1 VKPNSRNDFPDPDSD
16 EQSSGASAAEKA
28 DGGEPDSAAAIA
40 FLQDRVARLN
50 TEKEE
55 LRQTLVRR
63 QADFENYR
71 KRVEREHH
79 EQTRRGVQQLLE
91 HLLPVL
97 DAFERALAS
106 HKDPAY
112 QEYRKGLELI
122 YKQFWETLARHGLER
137 IDAQGKQFDPN
148 FHLAIERVETNDHAD
163 GAVIEVMQPGYL
175 FHGKVL
181 RPASV
186 RVAAAPAGHSNKL
199 AS

>member
-1 VKPNSRNDFPDPDSD
+1 VNPDRPGNFNDSEGEDL
-16 EQSSGASAAEKA
+16 SSSATAAEKN
-28 DGGEPDSAAAIA
+28 DGGVESAAAIA

-50 TEKEE
+50 AEKEE

-71 KRVEREHH
+71 KRIEREHH

-91 HLLPVL
+91 QLLPVL

-112 QEYRKGLELI
+112 EEYRKGLELI
-122 YKQFWETLARHGLER
+122 YKQLWETLARQGLER
-137 IDAQGKQFDPN
+137 MDAEGKQFDPN
-148 FHLAIERVETNDHAD
+148 FHLAVERVETNDHAD
-163 GAVIEVMQPGYL
+163 GAVIQVMQPGYL

-186 RVAAAPAGHSNKL
+186 RVAAAPAGHSNRL

>member
-1 VKPNSRNDFPDPDSD
+1 MNPDRPSKYSDPEPDD
-16 EQSSGASAAEKA
+16 VGSGAPAAEKN
-28 DGGEPDSAAAIA
+28 DGGADASAAIA

-50 TEKEE
+50 AEKEE
-55 LRQTLVRR
+55 LRQALVRR

-71 KRVEREHH
+71 KRIEREHH

-91 HLLPVL
+91 HLLPVV

-112 QEYRKGLELI
+112 EEYRKGLELI
-122 YKQFWETLARHGLER
+122 YKQLWETLARQGLER
-137 IDAQGKQFDPN
+137 IDAEGKQFDPN
-148 FHLAIERVETNDHAD
+148 FHLAVERVETNDHAD
-163 GAVIEVMQPGYL
+163 GAVIQVMQPGYM

-186 RVAAAPAGHSNKL
+186 RVAAAPAGHSNRL